1 MRSGERTISRAREL
15 RRDLSLPEVLLWEQ
29 LRGGRLQGLR
39 FRRQHPVGPYVLDFF
54 CPASRLAIEIDGA
67 QHDVPEAITRDERRD
82 AWLASQGINILR
94 IPASDIL
101 DDHPLDGALRLIAS
115 VARGGG
121 EIPPAYRS
129 TTPPPPPSAVP
140 LPRKRGRIRAEFYDQ
155 GSVLPENISSHP
167 VEGAD
172 AATGSSPAKRGKGTA
187 EGGGGGV
194 ASPSPGRVMSGNALP
209 ARAETN
215 EGASAAEATPPS
227 TFPDLHKS
235 SPAEALT

>member
-1 MRSGERTISRAREL
+1 MRSGERTVSRAREL

-54 CPASRLAIEIDGA
+54 CPASRLAVEIDGG
-67 QHDVPEAITRDERRD
+67 QHDLPEAIVRDGRRD
-82 AWLASQGINILR
+82 AWLASQGIKILR

-101 DDHPLDGALRLIAS
+101 DDHLLDGALRLIAS

-129 TTPPPPPSAVP
+129 TTPPPPPSAVL
-140 LPRKRGRIRAEFYDQ
+140 LPRKRGRIRAELYDQ
-155 GSVLPENISSHP
+155 GSGQSMKFEAPTEPS
-167 VEGAD
+167 G
-172 AATGSSPAKRGKGTA
+172 AATGSSPAKRGRGTA
-187 EGGGGGV
+187 GGGGGGV
-194 ASPSPGRVMSGNALP
+194 TSASLGRVTSRDSLP
-209 ARAETN
+209 ARSEAN
-215 EGASAAEATPPS
+215 EGAGAAEATPPS
-227 TFPDLHKS
+227 TFTDLHKS